1 MFIGV
6 VGERPR
12 ESFSGAY
19 AAGRPNARCGISIAF
34 DSDEATRKTLRPMS
48 MGRLL
53 FFLAL
58 LIFAGA
64 AHAETAPSV
73 ALRAGADAPSLAPYI
88 RYGTGLA
95 DPGGMDAA
103 TLLER
108 AGERINGPTIHF
120 GPPGGKTTV
129 VLKVRNEGPAQGS
142 WIFTTG
148 RGSLKYIRIYE
159 AAGGALSPIVDGND
173 PAAVSENLLTYQAF
187 SSELVLDPGQEKL
200 LVVDFLSENSTYMP
214 LKIQTYGTFFK
225 QRRANIAMVS
235 AVVVGAIVLIFLNM
249 LFFGASG
256 HREFA
261 WLAAAQL
268 FFALNT
274 IHSEGYFTIFLLANQ
289 PLAGVA
295 VEDFIKCGFAAAM
308 MQFGRSFL
316 ATRRHFPRRDLA
328 LRLLIGAAAAIMILQ
343 FGLAF
348 YPPAIRMALHIATWL
363 VTVGAAL
370 FLPFI
375 GYAAM
380 RIHGRQ
386 LWPLFAGW
394 GSLALFIIYAAI
406 ASMGVFEWLPINWH
420 LAGPVGLFEAVM
432 VTLALG
438 MNLRKIQRDKLAAD
452 QNYARSLKERV
463 LISEE
468 AARLAEDKAD
478 ALATIHSQN
487 ALLHASGHDSQ
498 QVILAL
504 NSAIE
509 VLGQGNAEDRHADL
523 RAMLK
528 SSAAY
533 LEQIVSTTMSG
544 AAIGGDS
551 RFVALGA
558 FRGSALA
565 EPLVMMFKAP
575 FAEKGLTL
583 SYDMEGDFHLV
594 TDRPLLMRALANL
607 LSNSFEY
614 SVAGGTRLT
623 IGREAEWAVVRIVD
637 TGVGMTAE
645 TLAALSRPADGRLYP
660 GEGARGSGSGFRA
673 ARRLVEGLG
682 GTVEILSSTR
692 SGTDICVKV
701 PQAFAIVEPCDIG
714 DLRAALP
721 DWEFLDFDHR
731 EMFDQALADSPNP
744 RRWIAAATFDE
755 STVTRGRLGDAVGL
769 MLVKPLVREMTSH
782 PLLAGSEQP

>member
-12 ESFSGAY
+12 VSFSGAY

-120 GPPGGKTTV
+120 GPPGRKTTV
-129 VLKVRNEGPAQGS
+129 VLKVRNEGPSQGS

-348 YPPAIRMALHIATWL
+348 YPPAIRCAPYRYVAGNGRRGSFLTLHRVCGDADPWTAA
-363 VTVGAAL
+363 VAAL
-370 FLPFI
+370 CRVGQSRPF
-375 GYAAM
+375 
-380 RIHGRQ
+380 HH
-386 LWPLFAGW
+386 LC
-394 GSLALFIIYAAI
+394 AI
-406 ASMGVFEWLPINWH
+406 ASMGWFEWLPINWH

-769 MLVKPLVREMTSH
+769 MLVKPLVHEMTSH